1 MILFG
6 LTNLTHLVCGNGFQ
20 RICEDNNYKDYVIT
34 HTITNDKMEYRS
46 SNNDL
51 GLDLRGNPY
60 EAKYEYDI
68 KTKFQRMEK

>member
-1 MILFG
+1 MG
-6 LTNLTHLVCGNGFQ
+6 TDSKESVRTT
-20 RICEDNNYKDYVIT
+20 NYKDYVIT

-68 KTKFQRMEK
+68 KQVSRMEK